1 MFWAYKRFGCRTET
15 EKEKVMKSSINMD
28 ISFSGVDK
36 EEMKSLSTAADQAAE
51 RLYGGAEE
59 FTGWVD
65 LPDGYDAS
73 EVNRIAEVA
82 SEIRTKC
89 TAFVVIGIGGSYL
102 GARAAYELLAG
113 SFPLLKKTGNP
124 RLFFA
129 GNNIS
134 AAYHGEILEVLKDEE
149 VCLCVISKSGTT
161 AEPAIA
167 FALLKDF
174 LIQKYGKAEAAKRIY
189 AITDASKGVLRKE
202 VSKEGYESFVVP
214 DDIGGRYSI
223 LTPVGL
229 LPLAVAGFAPTDFL
243 LGAARA
249 KNDQDLMK
257 QAKAYAICRNVLY
270 KKGKKVEI
278 FESYEPRYM
287 FFVEWLKQLFG
298 ESEGKEGVG
307 VFPAGLSF
315 SADLHSMG
323 QFLQE
328 GTPFFFETILDEKKS
343 AEELEVPSSAGPP
356 LAGKSV
362 SEVNR
367 AALEGVAAA
376 HRKVNIPIFRLN
388 INEKM
393 TPQTLGEVV
402 YFFETSCALS
412 AYIMGVDPFDQ
423 PGVEAYKS
431 EMRERL

>member
-1 MFWAYKRFGCRTET
+1 MN
-15 EKEKVMKSSINMD
+15 SSISMD
-28 ISFSGVDK
+28 FKLSGIAS
-36 EEMKSLSTAADQAAE
+36 EEIKHLEAAADQAAE
-51 RLYGGAEE
+51 RLCGGEEE
-59 FTGWVD
+59 FTGWVS
-65 LPDGYDAS
+65 LPDNYDVEELA
-73 EVNRIAEVA
+73 RIEKAA
-82 SEIRTKC
+82 KEIQGKC
-89 TAFVVIGIGGSYL
+89 SAFVVIGIGGSYL

-113 SFPLLKKTGNP
+113 SFSLLKKTGKP

-134 AAYHGEILEVLKDEE
+134 AAYHNELLEILKDED

-174 LIQKYGKAEAAKRIY
+174 LVQKYGQAEAAKRIY
-189 AITDASKGVLRKE
+189 AITDASKGVLREE
-202 VSKEGYESFVVP
+202 VQREGYESFIVP

-223 LTPVGL
+223 FTPVGL
-229 LPLAVAGFAPTDFL
+229 LPLAVAGFVPQEFL
-243 LGAARA
+243 GGAKRA
-249 KNDQDLMK
+249 KEDKELMR
-257 QAKAYAICRNVLY
+257 QAKEYAACRNLLY

-278 FESYEPRYM
+278 FESYEPRYL

-298 ESEGKEGVG
+298 ESEGKDGVG
-307 VFPAGLSF
+307 IFPAGLSF

-328 GTPFFFETILDEKKS
+328 GTQFFFETILDEKKS
-343 AEELEVPSSAGPP
+343 AEELIVPPSAGPP

-362 SEVNR
+362 SDVNR

-376 HRKVNIPIFRLN
+376 HRKADIPILRLN

-393 TPQTLGEVV
+393 TPQTVGEVV
-402 YFFETSCALS
+402 YFFETACALS
-412 AYIMGVDPFDQ
+412 AYIMGVNPFNQ
-423 PGVEAYKS
+423 PGVEAYKQ

>member
-1 MFWAYKRFGCRTET
+1 MN
-15 EKEKVMKSSINMD
+15 SSIHMD
-28 ISFSGVDK
+28 CTLSGISS
-36 EEMKSLSTAADQAAE
+36 EEIKRLEAAADQAAE
-51 RLYGGAEE
+51 RLYGGKEE
-59 FTGWVD
+59 FTGWVS
-65 LPDGYDAS
+65 LPVDYDVKALA
-73 EVNRIAEVA
+73 RIEKAA
-82 SEIRTKC
+82 KEIQDKC
-89 TAFVVIGIGGSYL
+89 SAFVVIGIGGSYL

-113 SFPLLKKTGNP
+113 SFPLLKKAGKP

-134 AAYHGEILEVLKDEE
+134 AAYHSELLEVLKDEE

-167 FALLKDF
+167 FALFKDF
-174 LIQKYGKAEAAKRIY
+174 LVQKYGREEAAKRIY
-189 AITDASKGVLRKE
+189 AITDASKGVLREE
-202 VSKEGYESFVVP
+202 VQREGYESFIVP

-223 LTPVGL
+223 FTPVGL
-229 LPLAVAGFAPTDFL
+229 LPLAVAGFAPLEFL
-243 LGAARA
+243 AGA
-249 KNDQDLMK
+249 K
-257 QAKAYAICRNVLY
+257 QAKDDKELMRQAKEYAICRNLLY

-298 ESEGKEGVG
+298 ESEGKDGVG

-328 GTPFFFETILDEKKS
+328 GTQFFFETILDEKKS
-343 AEELEVPSSAGPP
+343 AEELTVPMSAGPP

-376 HRKVNIPIFRLN
+376 HRKADIPILRLN

-393 TPQTLGEVV
+393 TPQTAGEVV
-402 YFFETSCALS
+402 YFFETACALS
-412 AYIMGVDPFDQ
+412 AYIMGVNPFNQ
-423 PGVEAYKS
+423 PGVEAYKK

>member
-1 MFWAYKRFGCRTET
+1 
-15 EKEKVMKSSINMD
+15 MKSSISMD
-28 ISFSGVDK
+28 MRLSEIAP
-36 EEMKSLSTAADQAAE
+36 EEMQGFEAAADQAAE
-51 RLYGGAEE
+51 RLYGGKEA

-65 LPDGYDAS
+65 LPDLYDAA
-73 EVNRIAEVA
+73 EMNRIAEVA
-82 SEIRTKC
+82 REIRAKC

-102 GARAAYELLAG
+102 GARASYELLAG
-113 SFPLLKKTGNP
+113 SFPLLKKTENP

-134 AAYHGEILEVLKDEE
+134 ATYHSELLEALKDEE

-174 LIQKYGKAEAAKRIY
+174 LIQKYGREQAKKRIY
-189 AITDASKGVLRKE
+189 AITDAQRGVLREE
-202 VSKEGYESFVVP
+202 VKAEGYESFVVP

-223 LTPVGL
+223 FTPVGL
-229 LPLAVAGFAPTDFL
+229 LPLAVAGFAPTEFL
-243 LGAARA
+243 TGAARA
-249 KNDQDLMK
+249 KNDKDLMQ
-257 QAKAYAICRNVLY
+257 QAKEYAICRNALY
-270 KKGKKVEI
+270 KRGRKIEI

-298 ESEGKEGVG
+298 ESEGKDGLG

-343 AEELEVPSSAGPP
+343 AEELEVPASAGPP

-376 HRKVNIPIFRLN
+376 HRQVRVPIFRLN

-412 AYIMGVDPFDQ
+412 AYIMGVNPFNQ